1 VRNEALSKYRNKLA
15 DSSGAFQALI
25 PLAEAKELRG
35 LVNTMADSVP
45 GMLHAITDIRR
56 GKVRDAFKYASDK
69 WLAWSFGFSPLMSD
83 ASSVA
88 LAIAKRIEPTP
99 YVKIRASSER
109 TQMIELTNPSDEGVG
124 AYSRSFT
131 QGSIIQTCK
140 VTYTGTYKVGI
151 SAGVNYESAAKQF
164 GITIPHLFPL
174 AWELVPYSFV
184 IDYFTNIG
192 DVINDTFIAGPTAT
206 SLMTSEKNVCLTH
219 KTRRIVPTS
228 GFAVNGD
235 ISDESYESGSFT
247 RALLATLP
255 SRTFQFESFG
265 SIGKIKRVI
274 NLASILAK

>member
-1 VRNEALSKYRNKLA
+1 
-15 DSSGAFQALI
+15 
-25 PLAEAKELRG
+25 
-35 LVNTMADSVP
+35 
-45 GMLHAITDIRR
+45 
-56 GKVRDAFKYASDK
+56 
-69 WLAWSFGFSPLMSD
+69 
-83 ASSVA
+83 
-88 LAIAKRIEPTP
+88 
-99 YVKIRASSER
+99 
-109 TQMIELTNPSDEGVG
+109 
-124 AYSRSFT
+124 
-131 QGSIIQTCK
+131 
-140 VTYTGTYKVGI
+140 
-151 SAGVNYESAAKQF
+151 
-164 GITIPHLFPL
+164 LFPL